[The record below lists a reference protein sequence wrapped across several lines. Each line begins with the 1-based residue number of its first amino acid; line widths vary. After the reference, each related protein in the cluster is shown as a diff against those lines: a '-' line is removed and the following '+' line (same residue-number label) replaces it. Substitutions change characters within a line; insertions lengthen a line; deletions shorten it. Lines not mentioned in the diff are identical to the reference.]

1 MASTLDRFDVAAGGF
16 RERLAALGPDDGA
29 RPSPCEGWSAM
40 DVVNHAIGVVVQ
52 VTNLVG
58 TALPDDDASSG
69 LVRYDAA
76 VADLRGKVA
85 DPVLGTTQVDSPFG
99 TMALKQLVSGIVI
112 HDLLVHTWDL
122 ARAVGADERL
132 DDELVTHT
140 LASMTPFDEVLRDH
154 GFAASVPVDADA
166 DEQTKLLCFLG
177 RRP

>member
-1 MASTLDRFDVAAGGF
+1 MASTLDRFDVASGGF
-16 RERLAALGPDDGA
+16 RERLAALGPDDDA
-29 RPSPCEGWSAM
+29 RPSPCEGWSAK
-40 DVVNHAIGVVVQ
+40 DVVDHAIGVVVQ

-58 TALPDDDASSG
+58 TPIPDDAALSDLA
-69 LVRYDAA
+69 RYDAA
-76 VADLRGKVA
+76 VTDLHDKVA
-85 DPVLGTTQVDSPFG
+85 DPVLGATEVDSPFG

-140 LASMTPFDEVLRDH
+140 LASMTPFDDALREH
-154 GFAASVPVDADA
+154 GFASRVPVDDDA
-166 DEQTKLLCFLG
+166 DDQTKLLCFLG